1 MEYSKFS
8 VKELKSILDKKGFKG
23 YSKYRKDE
31 LIGLLSQMQD
41 IEEEERVEEEERQ
54 KEEENKEI
62 INSAED
68 SIKNS
73 ENQEEKNTKESEQK
87 DEESEQKD
95 EESEIIENTIQE
107 IMDEDQTIETVESSI
122 ESEKNIE
129 EKQEDTK
136 KNDEQKIEIPP
147 LPEKFEEVKKK
158 EGLINSTNPVSFLQH
173 VRSGIGNLTT
183 DKKSDIL
190 KSIVEYKTVQK
201 MHEQQRLQEEFNKL
215 HIRCEY
221 LQEEINYL
229 KSYTKEIRESFLMA
243 MMIIMHNFSF
253 LPLEKLPIF
262 KKK

>member
-31 LIGLLSQMQD
+31 LINLLSQMKD
-41 IEEEERVEEEERQ
+41 IEEEEKENEVIKNDTVQEE
-54 KEEENKEI
+54 KEI
-62 INSAED
+62 IEEITDED
-68 SIKNS
+68 NTLK
-73 ENQEEKNTKESEQK
+73 QEE
-87 DEESEQKD
+87 
-95 EESEIIENTIQE
+95 
-107 IMDEDQTIETVESSI
+107 
-122 ESEKNIE
+122 
-129 EKQEDTK
+129 
-136 KNDEQKIEIPP
+136 KIEIPP
-147 LPEKFEEVKKK
+147 LPPKIEEVKKK
-158 EGLINSTNPVSFLQH
+158 EGVINSSDPAGFLQH
-173 VRSGIGNLTT
+173 VKSGISNLTP

-201 MHEQQRLQEEFNKL
+201 LQEHKKLQDEFNKL
-215 HIRCEY
+215 NLRCDY

-229 KSYTKEIRESFLMA
+229 KSYTKEVRESFLMS

>member
-31 LIGLLSQMQD
+31 LINLLSQMED
-41 IEEEERVEEEERQ
+41 IEEEERVENEET
-54 KEEENKEI
+54 
-62 INSAED
+62 
-68 SIKNS
+68 
-73 ENQEEKNTKESEQK
+73 TK
-87 DEESEQKD
+87 
-95 EESEIIENTIQE
+95 
-107 IMDEDQTIETVESSI
+107 
-122 ESEKNIE
+122 E
-129 EKQEDTK
+129 EKQENSSVK
-136 KNDEQKIEIPP
+136 EAEENDEKKIKDEITSEENEIIQNTIEEIIEEESEGKVEENSNQKIEIPE
-147 LPEKFEEVKKK
+147 LPQKIEEVKKK
-158 EGLINSTNPVSFLQH
+158 EGLISSQNPVSFLEH
-173 VRSGIGNLTT
+173 VRSGIGNLTS

-201 MHEQQRLQEEFNKL
+201 MQEHQRLQDEFNKL
-215 HIRCEY
+215 HTRCEF

-229 KSYTKEIRESFLMA
+229 KNYTKEVRESFLMS